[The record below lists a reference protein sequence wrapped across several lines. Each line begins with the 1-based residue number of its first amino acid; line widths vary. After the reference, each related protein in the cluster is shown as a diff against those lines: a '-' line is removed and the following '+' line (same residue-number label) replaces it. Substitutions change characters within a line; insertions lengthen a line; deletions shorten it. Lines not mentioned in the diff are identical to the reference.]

1 MNTNE
6 DIQLNKKD
14 SRQVPK
20 VEDICANKKYHDI
33 LYAYLQTISERS
45 VKDGKRYLNKKDIN
59 YSKIGLKLNLT
70 RQTVSKK
77 FSNLLDMGLIVACGE
92 NYEIVELDRD
102 MASLIPYE
110 TLKLLVDALSEYS
123 VSTYIYFFNRY
134 YANEFKSFKF
144 TLAQVK
150 KYIGI
155 CDTTR
160 SNDDTITNILFTLQ
174 KLGLIKYQLTAE
186 SQEDNFN
193 NIKTIYQLEWLT
205 NKVI

>member
-1 MNTNE
+1 M
-6 DIQLNKKD
+6 
-14 SRQVPK
+14 
-20 VEDICANKKYHDI
+20 
-33 LYAYLQTISERS
+33 YAYLQTISERS